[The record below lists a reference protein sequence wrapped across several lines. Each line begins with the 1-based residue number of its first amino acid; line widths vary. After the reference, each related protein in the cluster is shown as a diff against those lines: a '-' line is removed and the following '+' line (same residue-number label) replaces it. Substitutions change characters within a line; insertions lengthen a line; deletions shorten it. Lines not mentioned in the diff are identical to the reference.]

1 MAIEER
7 VEDAVRGAV
16 MQAGQG
22 GAKMIVHVG
31 AAVAQKMLAAGWQ
44 LTRNAAASAK
54 TAISQVVTGGRVSER
69 KLQTLGDVHA
79 LKLDES
85 TMPEIAKSLRQAGIT
100 YSVDIG
106 QDGSFTLLFQGR
118 DSDHV
123 LHAVNRAF
131 EKLGISFDETPA
143 PAQTQTQTPEPAQ
156 KETAATRNDD
166 QPTGD
171 TTREP
176 AEAAT
181 PPPARETGGGDAA
194 TAPRDDPNGGDV
206 TSAKTMPASG
216 DATDAPG
223 KPRMKTKEELL
234 DRFKNKYQDN
244 LKTARQAARK
254 PPLQTPK
261 LNKR

>member
-44 LTRNAAASAK
+44 LTRNAAATAK
-54 TAISQVVTGGRVSER
+54 TAISQAVTGGRVSER

-131 EKLGISFDETPA
+131 EKLGISFDEDTA
-143 PAQTQTQTPEPAQ
+143 PVRTQTQTPEPAQ
-156 KETAATRNDD
+156 KETAATRDDD
-166 QPTGD
+166 QPTGN

-176 AEAAT
+176 A
-181 PPPARETGGGDAA
+181 DAA
-194 TAPRDDPNGGDV
+194 RAPGDDSNGGDV
-206 TSAKTMPASG
+206 TSAKTMPDSG